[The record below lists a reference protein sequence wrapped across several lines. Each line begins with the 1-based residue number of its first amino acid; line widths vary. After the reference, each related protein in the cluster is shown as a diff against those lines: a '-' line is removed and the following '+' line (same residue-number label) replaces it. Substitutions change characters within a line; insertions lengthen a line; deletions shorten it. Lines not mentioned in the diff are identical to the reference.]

1 MSDLLPFKEY
11 ISEIKVLGSRFIA
24 ILEPLMNENEIDEY
38 LTKFREVYPKATH
51 YCYAARLDAL
61 ERMSDDG
68 EPSRSAG
75 MPLLTILRQHGITR
89 ALVLVIRYFGGTKL
103 GLPRLTRTYRDSA
116 EDVIS
121 KASFARIIEGIE
133 MPLEM
138 SYADYEYVKKLVA
151 KTNLTLFGEQYGEN
165 VSISIKG
172 EKEELN
178 RFVESLSY
186 EIIRG
191 EQKTIQLLKKE
202 EK

>member
-1 MSDLLPFKEY
+1 MAELLPFKEY

-24 ILEPLMNENEIDEY
+24 ILKPIMEEKEIDEY
-38 LTKFREVYPKATH
+38 LAKFKEVYPKATH
-51 YCYAARLDAL
+51 YCYAARMDAL

-89 ALVLVIRYFGGTKL
+89 ALILVIRYFGGTKL

-116 EDVIS
+116 EGVIS
-121 KASFARIIEGIE
+121 KASFARIIEGME

-151 KTNLTLFGEQYGEN
+151 KTNLTIYNEQFSEQVN
-165 VSISIKG
+165 ILIKG
-172 EKEELN
+172 EKEELTK
-178 RFVESLSY
+178 FVDSLSY

-191 EQKTIQLLKKE
+191 VGKTIQLLKE
-202 EK
+202 EAK